1 MIRKKRMSKGI
12 AKILSGLLVFG
23 MVAGLIPAVPG
34 GTVHAKATDV
44 SEPGVA
50 VYATKEQLMTAFMPD
65 ENGTNA
71 NVGKLLFGKNAS
83 GNAQDWY
90 ILGKDA
96 GVKNGDNTII
106 FAASPIVENVLFNN
120 NKSDKSYK
128 EGYGIYAD
136 GNPTEVYANHY
147 GASNLR
153 VTLQGMA
160 INKDY
165 FSDAEQALMQATT
178 VTTTDTKNENKKY
191 TTTDKLYALEGD
203 YIATSLKAGSDNSV
217 LLQRSTY
224 WSGEEFWL
232 RSPDSIYRN
241 SGSDAYFTSMRY
253 QNVNGMYVDAETAI
267 RPAANLDLSNVLFA
281 SAVSVKSGKIEES
294 MTLRLDGK
302 NKGIGTATYN
312 ALTKEIKVNRGDTA
326 DTVNLI
332 VQYKSSGQETLYGCP
347 IERSQD
353 VKLPYE
359 DVDLSK
365 CKIWLETTDSDGLIY
380 AVEATEENGGTPA
393 EEHTGS
399 HLIDLPQGA
408 TWTGINSLDNDL
420 SAGYYYLTDNVNLT
434 DTWTPK
440 DGVVLCLNG
449 KTITMNADD
458 KAVIEV
464 DSNNSFT
471 LCDCKGEGKVTHG
484 TKLDGTNKY
493 SGSGVNVKGTFTMY
507 GGSISGNTADQGG
520 GVYNRGT
527 FNMNGGTITSNIAIN
542 GGGVYINKGTFNM
555 YGGTISRNELVGP
568 ASNLSG
574 GGVFSQGGTFTM
586 SGGTI
591 TGNKAKEYGGGVFIN
606 TGTFTMSGGEITS
619 NSSESYGGGVC
630 YSSSQL
636 FKMSGTVNITENKVG
651 TTPNNLYLWNGQ
663 QVSAS
668 GLTNGAEIGVTTQ
681 IAPTNDS
688 SVPITSDSVSVNGFS
703 SDNSD
708 YETAIDENSKVVLK
722 KKAAVEAPSITKQP
736 QPVSVKVGETA
747 TFTVEA
753 AGEGLSYQ
761 WMVDKK
767 DNAGFVNIDEATSES
782 YTLNAISKEYNGYR
796 YQCMVSNLSGHVIS
810 ECVTLTVTE
819 DAAPTPNPNPNPTP
833 EPNPEPTPTPTPNP
847 TPEATTPTSDPAPA
861 TSTPAASTT
870 TAPAA
875 SAPAQ
880 VTYDILDGA
889 GSSWTQ
895 NTDGSLAIRGSGEI
909 SKFREVK
916 VDGVTVDPV
925 NYTVT
930 EGSTIIT
937 FKPEYLKSLSTG
949 NHSFELVW
957 TDGTAATNFTVAE
970 NADQSAKSPKT
981 GEDFSMA
988 LCTALLMVSC
998 AGLAGIFAK
1007 RKKSSLR

>member
-1 MIRKKRMSKGI
+1 MIRKKRMGKGI

-23 MVAGLIPAVPG
+23 MVAGLVPAVPG
-34 GTVHAKATDV
+34 GTVHAKAADV

-50 VYATKEQLMTAFMPD
+50 VYATKEQLMTAFTPD

-90 ILGKDA
+90 ILGKDD
-96 GVKNGDNTII
+96 GVQGDNTII
-106 FAASPIVENVLFNN
+106 FAASSIEENVLFNN
-120 NKSDKSYK
+120 DKSDKSYK

-147 GASNLR
+147 GASRLR
-153 VTLQGMA
+153 TTLQNMA
-160 INKDY
+160 SNTNY
-165 FSDAEQALMQATT
+165 FSVAEQALMQATT

-203 YIATSLKAGSDNSV
+203 YKATSLKAGSDNSV

-232 RSPDSIYRN
+232 RSPDSIYPH
-241 SGSDAYFTSMRY
+241 SGSDAYFTSMRD
-253 QNVNGMYVDAETAI
+253 QNVNGMYVNAGTAI

-281 SAVSVKSGKIEES
+281 SAVSVKSGRIEEA

-332 VQYKSSGQETLYGCP
+332 VQYKSGGQETLYGCP

-353 VKLPYE
+353 VKLSYE

-393 EEHTGS
+393 EEHTGIHS
-399 HLIDLPQGA
+399 IDLPSGE
-408 TWTGINSLDNDL
+408 TWQDVDSLDKISD
-420 SAGYYYLTDNVNLT
+420 AGYYYLTDNVSLT
-434 DTWTPK
+434 ESWTPQNN
-440 DGVVLCLNG
+440 VVLCLNG

-464 DSNNSFT
+464 ESNNSFT

-484 TKLDGTNKY
+484 TKPDGTNKY

-527 FNMNGGTITSNIAIN
+527 FNMNGGTITSNIANN
-542 GGGVYINKGTFNM
+542 GGGVYNDNAG
-555 YGGTISRNELVGP
+555 R
-568 ASNLSG
+568 
-574 GGVFSQGGTFTM
+574 FTM
-586 SGGTI
+586 SGGKINNNTS
-591 TGNKAKEYGGGVFIN
+591 NKGGGVYHTSTSSFEMSGTAEIIDNKGGGVFVGQHHTITLSSAVKIIGN
-606 TGTFTMSGGEITS
+606 TVEDRT
-619 NSSESYGGGVC
+619 Y
-630 YSSSQL
+630 
-636 FKMSGTVNITENKVG
+636 
-651 TTPNNLYLWNGQ
+651 NLYLSTDAKVIEQ
-663 QVSAS
+663 S
-668 GLTNGAEIGVTTQ
+668 LREGAHIGVTTEDK
-681 IAPTNDS
+681 PTENS
-688 SVPITSDSVSVNGFS
+688 SVIITVNVVRANCFS

-722 KKAAVEAPSITKQP
+722 TKTAVEAPLIIKQP

-761 WMVDKK
+761 WMVDKN
-767 DNAGFVNIDEATSES
+767 DNRGFVDIAGATSES
-782 YTLNAISKEYNGYR
+782 YTLNAISKEYSRYR

-810 ECVTLTVTE
+810 DCVTLTVTE
-819 DAAPTPNPNPNPTP
+819 DAAPTPNPNPTPTPEPTP
-833 EPNPEPTPTPTPNP
+833 EPNPEPNPTPAPNP
-847 TPEATTPTSDPAPA
+847 TPEATTPTPDPAPA
-861 TSTPAASTT
+861 TSTSAASTT

-875 SAPAQ
+875 SAAAAPVQ
-880 VTYDILDGA
+880 VAYDILDGA

-937 FKPEYLKSLSTG
+937 FKPEYLKSLSAG

-981 GEDFSMA
+981 GEDFSRT
-988 LCTALLMVSC
+988 LCTVLLMVSC
-998 AGLAGIFAK
+998 VGLAGIFAK
-1007 RKKSSLR
+1007 RKRNHAR

>member
-937 FKPEYLKSLSTG
+937 FKPEYLKSLSAG

>member
-1 MIRKKRMSKGI
+1 MIRKKRMGKGI

-23 MVAGLIPAVPG
+23 MVAGLVPAVPG
-34 GTVHAKATDV
+34 GTVHAKAADV

-83 GNAQDWY
+83 GTAQGWY
-90 ILGKDA
+90 ILGKDN
-96 GVKNGDNTII
+96 GVQGDNTII
-106 FAASPIVENVLFNN
+106 FAASPIATGKFNN
-120 NKSDKSYK
+120 EQKNKAYMKD
-128 EGYGIYAD
+128 YGTYAD
-136 GNPTEVYANHY
+136 GDSAEECAANHY

-160 INKDY
+160 SNKDY
-165 FSDAEQALMQATT
+165 FSDAEQTLMQATT
-178 VTTTDTKNENKKY
+178 VTTTDTKAKKDY
-191 TTTDKLYALEGD
+191 TTTDKLYALEGARD
-203 YIATSLKAGSDNSV
+203 AIILKAGSDNSV
-217 LLQRSTY
+217 QLQRSVY
-224 WSGEEFWL
+224 WSEDEFWL
-232 RSPDSIYRN
+232 RSPYESSYL
-241 SGSDAYFTSMRY
+241 GSYDYAANCTSTEK
-253 QNVNGMYVDAETAI
+253 QKVKDEYVDETKAI

-281 SAVSVKSGKIEES
+281 SAFSVESRKIEEA

-312 ALTKEIKVNRGDTA
+312 ALTKEIKVNRGNTA
-326 DTVNLI
+326 DTVYLI
-332 VQYKSSGQETLYGCP
+332 VQYKADGKETFQGRP
-347 IERSQD
+347 IQVSQD
-353 VKLPYE
+353 LHYE

-399 HLIDLPQGA
+399 HLIVLPQGA
-408 TWTGINSLDNDL
+408 TWTGINSLDNNL

-434 DTWTPK
+434 ETWIPQNN
-440 DGVVLCLNG
+440 VVLCLNG
-449 KTITMNADD
+449 KKITMNAKQD
-458 KAVIEV
+458 VIFVMPGRTFTLTDCQEIAGEITHNKGKTGRGINNEGTFIMCGGV
-464 DSNNSFT
+464 ISNNDNS
-471 LCDCKGEGKVTHG
+471 LG
-484 TKLDGTNKY
+484 T
-493 SGSGVNVKGTFTMY
+493 
-507 GGSISGNTADQGG
+507 GG
-520 GVYNRGT
+520 GVYNEGC
-527 FNMNGGTITSNIAIN
+527 FELSGSAVISGNNAGYE
-542 GGGVYINKGTFNM
+542 GGGIYNKGTL
-555 YGGTISRNELVGP
+555 I
-568 ASNLSG
+568 
-574 GGVFSQGGTFTM
+574 M

-591 TGNKAKEYGGGVFIN
+591 EKNHSGRGKGGGIYSNGNIVLSGSPNIVGN
-606 TGTFTMSGGEITS
+606 TA
-619 NSSESYGGGVC
+619 
-630 YSSSQL
+630 
-636 FKMSGTVNITENKVG
+636 
-651 TTPNNLYLWNGQ
+651 PNLYLVSEKL
-663 QVSAS
+663 VSAS
-668 GLTNGAEIGVTTQ
+668 GLAAGVKIRINTEAVPTDTTPV
-681 IAPTNDS
+681 IITNDKVTENYFIS
-688 SVPITSDSVSVNGFS
+688 E
-703 SDNSD
+703 NSA
-708 YETAIDENSKVVLK
+708 YETAINSEGYIVMNLK
-722 KKAAVEAPSITKQP
+722 GASPAPKP
-736 QPVSVKVGETA
+736 NPE
-747 TFTVEA
+747 
-753 AGEGLSYQ
+753 
-761 WMVDKK
+761 
-767 DNAGFVNIDEATSES
+767 
-782 YTLNAISKEYNGYR
+782 
-796 YQCMVSNLSGHVIS
+796 
-810 ECVTLTVTE
+810 
-819 DAAPTPNPNPNPTP
+819 PTPNP
-833 EPNPEPTPTPTPNP
+833 EPEPTPTPTPEPSPTPDPNP
-847 TPEATTPTSDPAPA
+847 TPEATTPTPDPAPA

-875 SAPAQ
+875 AAPAQ

-937 FKPEYLKSLSTG
+937 FKPEYLKSLSAG

-998 AGLAGIFAK
+998 AGLAGMFVR

>member
-23 MVAGLIPAVPG
+23 MVAGLVPAVPG
-34 GTVHAKATDV
+34 GTVHAKAADV

-50 VYATKEQLMTAFMPD
+50 VYATKEQLMTAFTPD

-83 GNAQDWY
+83 GTAQGWY
-90 ILGKDA
+90 ILGKDN
-96 GVKNGDNTII
+96 GVQGDNTII
-106 FAASPIVENVLFNN
+106 FAASPMTTVNFNGLN
-120 NKSDKSYK
+120 EKDYMI
-128 EGYGIYAD
+128 EYGTYAD
-136 GNPTEVYANHY
+136 GAPARVCANHY

-165 FSDAEQALMQATT
+165 FSDAEQTLMQATT
-178 VTTTDTKNENKKY
+178 VTTTDKKAKKDY
-191 TTTDKLYALEGD
+191 TTTDKLYALEGVND
-203 YIATSLKAGSDNSV
+203 AIILKAGSNNSV
-217 LLQRSTY
+217 QLQRSVY
-224 WSGEEFWL
+224 WSEDEFWL
-232 RSPDSIYRN
+232 RSPYESSYLGTHDYTANYTSTKEQKV
-241 SGSDAYFTSMRY
+241 SGD
-253 QNVNGMYVDAETAI
+253 QVDENYAI

-281 SAVSVKSGKIEES
+281 SAVSVKSGKIEEA

-312 ALTKEIKVNRGDTA
+312 ALTKEIKVNRGNTA

-332 VQYKSSGQETLYGCP
+332 VQYKSGGQETLYGCP

-365 CKIWLETTDSDGLIY
+365 CKIWLETTSGGMIY
-380 AVEATEENGGTPA
+380 AVEATEENGGTTA
-393 EEHTGS
+393 EEHTSS
-399 HLIDLPQGA
+399 HLIALPQGA

-434 DTWTPK
+434 ETWIPQNN
-440 DGVVLCLNG
+440 VVLCLNG
-449 KTITMNADD
+449 KKITMNAKQD
-458 KAVIEV
+458 VIFVMPGRTFTLTDCQEIAGEITHNKGKTGRGINNEGTFIMCGGV
-464 DSNNSFT
+464 ISNNDNS
-471 LCDCKGEGKVTHG
+471 LG
-484 TKLDGTNKY
+484 T
-493 SGSGVNVKGTFTMY
+493 
-507 GGSISGNTADQGG
+507 GG
-520 GVYNRGT
+520 GVYNEGCFELSGRAVISG
-527 FNMNGGTITSNIAIN
+527 NNAGYE
-542 GGGVYINKGTFNM
+542 GGGIYNKGTL
-555 YGGTISRNELVGP
+555 I
-568 ASNLSG
+568 
-574 GGVFSQGGTFTM
+574 M

-591 TGNKAKEYGGGVFIN
+591 DKNHSGRGKGGGIYSNGNIVLSGSPNIVGN
-606 TGTFTMSGGEITS
+606 TA
-619 NSSESYGGGVC
+619 
-630 YSSSQL
+630 
-636 FKMSGTVNITENKVG
+636 
-651 TTPNNLYLWNGQ
+651 PNLYLVSEKL
-663 QVSAS
+663 VSAS
-668 GLTNGAEIGVTTQ
+668 GLAAGVKIRINTEAVPTDTTPV
-681 IAPTNDS
+681 IITNDKVTENYFIS
-688 SVPITSDSVSVNGFS
+688 E
-703 SDNSD
+703 NSA
-708 YETAIDENSKVVLK
+708 YETAINSEGYIVMNLK
-722 KKAAVEAPSITKQP
+722 GASPAPKP
-736 QPVSVKVGETA
+736 NPE
-747 TFTVEA
+747 
-753 AGEGLSYQ
+753 
-761 WMVDKK
+761 
-767 DNAGFVNIDEATSES
+767 
-782 YTLNAISKEYNGYR
+782 
-796 YQCMVSNLSGHVIS
+796 
-810 ECVTLTVTE
+810 
-819 DAAPTPNPNPNPTP
+819 PTPN
-833 EPNPEPTPTPTPNP
+833 PNPEPTPTPTPEPSPTPDPNP
-847 TPEATTPTSDPAPA
+847 TPEATTPTPDPAPA

-870 TAPAA
+870 AAPAA

-937 FKPEYLKSLSTG
+937 FKPEYLKSLSAG

-1007 RKKSSLR
+1007 RKRNHAR